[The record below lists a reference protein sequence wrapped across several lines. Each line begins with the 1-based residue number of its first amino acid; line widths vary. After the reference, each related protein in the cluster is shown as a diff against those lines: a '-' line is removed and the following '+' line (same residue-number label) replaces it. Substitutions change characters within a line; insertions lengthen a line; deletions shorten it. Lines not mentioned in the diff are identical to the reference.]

1 MLPPSSRLAGL
12 PRIRVVRD
20 STTGQGPDVLVD
32 QDSSIA
38 RHYGVRSGDVVL
50 VRPDGYVGFVGSLAD
65 TDAIARYRSAAGC
78 AVTGGRSSSVKDAPS
93 LVAASASA
101 GVS

>member
-1 MLPPSSRLAGL
+1 MFWQIWTAASRGATALD
-12 PRIRVVRD
+12 R
-20 STTGQGPDVLVD
+20 
-32 QDSSIA
+32 
-38 RHYGVRSGDVVL
+38 GDVIL

-65 TDAIARYRSAAGC
+65 ADAIARYRSAAGC
-78 AVTGGRSSSVKDAPS
+78 AVTAGSAVTGGRSSNVSDAPS